1 MFHLHVILCCIN
13 LLFLVLPFD
22 DPASTISID
31 DNDSNLIGTGDSVN
45 VTWNESALTEG
56 ILHGYTVA
64 VNITMVS
71 SLFFEFHISEHQQ
84 MLYNTDANQ
93 WESSK
98 TLASNVPA
106 SPGRAE
112 VIIPDFPE
120 INDTSIRLSQ
130 IRVSVSNFTLSSD
143 RQKRVPLLPIVYT
156 AIRYGAKAAVRYV
169 VKGTK
174 KYIKNEL
181 KEAVR
186 SALLHA
192 ACEEWHKQDPGVD
205 NEALPPCPCNT
216 AQAKVDD
223 RYTQE
228 NIIQDIVRH
237 EVFKREAATNGC
249 YRQSNV
255 RYND

>member
-1 MFHLHVILCCIN
+1 MSHSHFSLYCIN

-71 SLFFEFHISEHQQ
+71 SSFFEFHISEHQQ
-84 MLYNTDANQ
+84 MLYNTDTNQ
-93 WESSK
+93 WESSQ
-98 TLASNVPA
+98 TLASDVPA
-106 SPGRAE
+106 SPGKAE

-120 INDTSIRLSQ
+120 INDTSLRLSQ
-130 IRVSVSNFTLSSD
+130 IRVSISNITLSGN
-143 RQKRVPLLPIVYT
+143 RQKRLLPIAFYT
-156 AIRYGAKAAVRYV
+156 AARYVARAAVRYV
-169 VKGTK
+169 VKETK
-174 KYIKNEL
+174 KYIKKEL
-181 KEAVR
+181 KEARR
-186 SALLHA
+186 SALLRG
-192 ACEEWHKQDPGVD
+192 ACEVWHKYDTGVD
-205 NEALPPCPCNT
+205 NQALPPCPCNT
-216 AQAKVDD
+216 SQATVDD

-228 NIIQDIVRH
+228 NIVQDIVRYK
-237 EVFKREAATNGC
+237 VFKREAATNGC
-249 YRQSNV
+249 YRQSSV